1 VKVRLTL
8 RPSPSSRA
16 LFCIAVAALVAGGQA
31 VGAETVYTT
40 DLETNP
46 FASGWTVNWGAAPTS
61 DNFWTDATARSGS
74 HCITGGGD
82 TWASTTFAVQ
92 PMEYYSVQFYSK
104 ANTAGQYGMIG
115 NDTLTYRASS
125 QWVLNEGVSRTGLGA
140 TVDRV
145 WFFPTSAPPAYF
157 DDLTVRHISSQEAA
171 QQLDKN
177 YAAMQQ
183 FDFAA
188 LAGPEDRHA
197 NIPRTMQALTTGG
210 TMNVVLLG
218 DSIMSNTSNSLFET
232 LVERMYPGSRMNVT
246 ASWAGSTGC
255 WWYKEEGRVQS
266 YVLDYDPDLVMIG
279 GIGNFDDIDSIR
291 EVITQIRAG
300 KGDCDILLMT
310 GLAGS
315 AMSPYVHPEFM
326 LPIDPNGQDYRAAL
340 WRLAEEQGV
349 GFVDMTRPWMEYI
362 ASTGRAYDEFLKDGV
377 HCNTDGI
384 TIIGRI
390 LEAYF
395 ESAPEP
401 STAAILLLGVALLRR
416 RPNR

>member
-1 VKVRLTL
+1 
-8 RPSPSSRA
+8 
-16 LFCIAVAALVAGGQA
+16 
-31 VGAETVYTT
+31 
-40 DLETNP
+40 
-46 FASGWTVNWGAAPTS
+46 
-61 DNFWTDATARSGS
+61 
-74 HCITGGGD
+74 
-82 TWASTTFAVQ
+82 
-92 PMEYYSVQFYSK
+92 
-104 ANTAGQYGMIG
+104 
-115 NDTLTYRASS
+115 
-125 QWVLNEGVSRTGLGA
+125 
-140 TVDRV
+140 
-145 WFFPTSAPPAYF
+145 
-157 DDLTVRHISSQEAA
+157 
-171 QQLDKN
+171 
-177 YAAMQQ
+177 
-183 FDFAA
+183 
-188 LAGPEDRHA
+188 
-197 NIPRTMQALTTGG
+197 
-210 TMNVVLLG
+210 
-218 DSIMSNTSNSLFET
+218 
-232 LVERMYPGSRMNVT
+232 VERMYPGSRMNVT